1 MSLFWLHVR
10 GAVGHTFNHK
20 FSSFDFYVLILPIMP
35 HHYCLINLT
44 EVEIQ
49 GGFVYGGILQ
59 RSLVAG
65 SKINTEIKSRVFRI
79 QIYLFGYY
87 DNRIPADGKGAKVAQ
102 GIIGYISG
110 GIRGV
115 RSPEYSPPGN
125 GEEG

>member
-20 FSSFDFYVLILPIMP
+20 FSSFDFYVLILPTMP

-59 RSLVAG
+59 RSLVAR
-65 SKINTEIKSRVFRI
+65 SKINTEIKSRVFVFKY
-79 QIYLFGYY
+79 IYS
-87 DNRIPADGKGAKVAQ
+87 
-102 GIIGYISG
+102 GIMTIVSLLM
-110 GIRGV
+110 V
-115 RSPEYSPPGN
+115 KEPK
-125 GEEG
+125 